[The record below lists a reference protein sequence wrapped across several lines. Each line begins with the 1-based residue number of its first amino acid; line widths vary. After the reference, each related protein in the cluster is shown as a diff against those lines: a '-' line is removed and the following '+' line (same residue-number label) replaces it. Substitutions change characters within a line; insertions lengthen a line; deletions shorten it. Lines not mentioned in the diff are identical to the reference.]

1 MGHYSWP
8 VTAIP
13 YIPKGD
19 KNSRVQII
27 LPYIESGLVW
37 LPTESKNEDRFMPF
51 ADEFVESVSSFP
63 NAESRDLVDTMTQAL
78 SYIRDHA
85 HLRHP
90 KDKYEDEIVQPR
102 KKLYLSNF
110 VAEAPKSKNKFLSRL
125 YLAPNPKV

>member
-1 MGHYSWP
+1 M
-8 VTAIP
+8 
-13 YIPKGD
+13 
-19 KNSRVQII
+19 QII

-37 LPTESKNEDRFMPF
+37 LPTESKNEDRLLPF

-102 KKLYLSNF
+102 KKFYQKMSHSFTPILNWHSPFCSDIINCQ
-110 VAEAPKSKNKFLSRL
+110 V
-125 YLAPNPKV
+125 